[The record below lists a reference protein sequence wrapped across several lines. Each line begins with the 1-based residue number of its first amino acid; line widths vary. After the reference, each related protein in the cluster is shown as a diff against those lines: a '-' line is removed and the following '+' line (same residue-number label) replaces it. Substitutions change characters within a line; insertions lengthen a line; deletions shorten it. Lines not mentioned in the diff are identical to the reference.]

1 MTNDATSQTSAPE
14 AIAAESIPS
23 PALATTPASTPTS
36 TPQTLD
42 DLAHLATDSMV
53 RVLNDPEATAS
64 MVLRAAAALLRYV
77 TTERNRAERLPEH
90 WKSRKLVES
99 DDADAQPDDQ
109 TSGASDSTQES
120 PSPGC
125 YVQGPSVSANN
136 EGAGRQNP
144 GSAQPKGTGANGTHG
159 YKSRR
164 ALRRAGRRA
173 A

>member
-1 MTNDATSQTSAPE
+1 MTNDVANQTDAPE
-14 AIAAESIPS
+14 AIASESIPS
-23 PALATTPASTPTS
+23 PAPATVTASTPNA

-90 WKSRKLVES
+90 WKSRKLVET
-99 DDADAQPDDQ
+99 DDADAQAADQ
-109 TSGASDSTQES
+109 TSGAPDSTQETAAPGRYAQR
-120 PSPGC
+120 PSEA
-125 YVQGPSVSANN
+125 VVDAD
-136 EGAGRQNP
+136 AGRQNP
-144 GSAQPKGTGANGTHG
+144 VSAQSSGKGANGTHG

-164 ALRRAGRRA
+164 AQRRAGRRA